1 MAKGLDDALV
11 FLLDEEGG
19 WSDHPAD
26 TGGKTM
32 WGVTQA
38 VYDDYRT
45 RLKKLQKQSVSKI
58 TKAEARELYDI
69 LYWRAA
75 GCDRFPWPISYV
87 TFDAAVNSGVSRAVR
102 WTQGGLKVSADGK
115 VGPATL
121 AAAQAAVEAGDSA
134 AILAIVD
141 QRVQFLAALVRRT
154 PSQLAFLLGWWRRTQ
169 RVLGR
174 AFLSSDED

>member
-1 MAKGLDDALV
+1 MSDLDKALE

-19 WSDHPAD
+19 WSDHPSD
-26 TGGKTM
+26 RGGKTM

-45 RLKKLQKQSVSKI
+45 RLKKLTKQSVAKT
-58 TKAEARELYDI
+58 TKAEVREIYDV

-75 GCDRFPWPISYV
+75 GCDRLPWPINYV

-102 WTQGGLKVSADGK
+102 WTQAGVGVPADGK
-115 VGPATL
+115 IGPATV
-121 AAAQAAVEAGDSA
+121 AAAQKIVSSGDSA
-134 AILAIVD
+134 GVLAIVD
-141 QRVQFLAALVRRT
+141 QRVQFLAALVKRT
-154 PSQLAFLLGWWRRTQ
+154 ASQQAFLLGWWRRTL

-174 AFLSSDED
+174 ALLSDLEE